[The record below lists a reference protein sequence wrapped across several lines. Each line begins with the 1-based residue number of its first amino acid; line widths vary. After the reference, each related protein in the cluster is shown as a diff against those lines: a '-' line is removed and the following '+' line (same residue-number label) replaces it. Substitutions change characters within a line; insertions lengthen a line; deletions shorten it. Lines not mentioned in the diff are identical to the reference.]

1 MWVCDDPRGF
11 RHRGGAGCE
20 RPNQGRSVCNGVQS
34 TTAMRPASA
43 ASRSGVH
50 VMTMPLTVQASAH
63 AHSSTTITSGE
74 ITMCAKKLLVIAVG
88 LALIHGQS
96 WAQDAE
102 APTPAP
108 AKADDDKA
116 VLIDAEIGRA
126 AVGEEWVGTCRCR
139 CSVSFEKNK
148 R

>member
-74 ITMCAKKLLVIAVG
+74 ITMRAKKLLVIAVG

-96 WAQDAE
+96 LAQDAA

-108 AKADDDKA
+108 AKADEDKA
-116 VLIDAEIGRA
+116 VDRKTVVKGKRVSVRVDIGGRRLLKIQTA
-126 AVGEEWVGTCRCR
+126 T
-139 CSVSFEKNK
+139 NN
-148 R
+148 